1 MAFEHGVRILEQ
13 PTSLVA
19 PVLGTAG
26 LQVVFGTAPVNL
38 ADDPYNVT
46 NKPIIAYSWAE
57 AVSQLG
63 YSEEQDS
70 LGHYRYTLCA
80 SMYASFQLVGVAPV
94 VFVNVLDPK
103 KHKKKVDPQAVKV
116 EDMEALVPVTGLL
129 LDTVKISVPAGDG
142 GGAVDLVEAGADV
155 KPGNAVHGN

>member
-1 MAFEHGVRILEQ
+1 MAFQHGVRVSEQ
-13 PTSLVA
+13 PTSLIA

-38 ADDPYNVT
+38 AEDPYNVT
-46 NKPIIAYSWAE
+46 NTPVIAYSWSE
-57 AVSQLG
+57 AVKKLG
-63 YSEEQDS
+63 YSAD
-70 LGHYRYTLCA
+70 YAKYTLCQ
-80 SMYASFQLVGVAPV
+80 SMYASFQLIGVAPV

-103 KHKKKVDPQAVKV
+103 KHKKKIDPATVQV

-142 GGAVDLVEAGADV
+142 GGDPTALANGADYL
-155 KPGNAVHGN
+155 